1 MELFP
6 RSTRG
11 SRTWPHEIEYT
22 MLAYMTLVNTQT
34 ILVYLQWSYMKI
46 LLIDEARR
54 AKYISRI
61 LKLLEHFTFLIRA
74 SNVVKTWC
82 LILQVVAVYS
92 GLLLL
97 KKSFYAFFLTAVY
110 LAVIL
115 LVYYTT
121 NKRLGSVSTT
131 SPPRPAFIWG
141 PALNWENT
149 VSALRIYFMSR

>member
-34 ILVYLQWSYMKI
+34 ILVYLQWSYMKT

-61 LKLLEHFTFLIRA
+61 LKLLEHFYFYILHFLYVRRM
-74 SNVVKTWC
+74 C
-82 LILQVVAVYS
+82 
-92 GLLLL
+92 
-97 KKSFYAFFLTAVY
+97 
-110 LAVIL
+110 
-115 LVYYTT
+115 
-121 NKRLGSVSTT
+121 
-131 SPPRPAFIWG
+131 
-141 PALNWENT
+141 
-149 VSALRIYFMSR
+149 